1 MMELTPE
8 QKAQVDLELQHL
20 QTWQHRNL
28 MLPPHMHMGLAM
40 YKVIGLRPGNFLL
53 SALKNDLRSA
63 AEYAD
68 EYNFPLL
75 GVYVAYFYN
84 HLLSPAW
91 GSPEKVEK
99 WIGQHLGYMERSSD
113 DN

>member
-40 YKVIGLRPGNFLL
+40 YKVIGLRPGDFLL
-53 SALKNDLRSA
+53 AALKNDLRGA
-63 AEYAD
+63 AQYAD
-68 EYNFPLL
+68 DTNFSLL

-84 HLLSPAW
+84 HLPSPAW

-99 WIGQHLGYMERSSD
+99 WIGQHLGYMERSSE
-113 DN
+113 

>member
-8 QKAQVDLELQHL
+8 QKAQVELELQHL
-20 QTWQHRNL
+20 QTWRHRNL

-40 YKVIGLRPGNFLL
+40 YKVMGLRPGDFLL

-68 EYNFPLL
+68 DDNFPLL
-75 GVYVAYFYN
+75 GVYVVYFYN
-84 HLLSPAW
+84 DLPSPAW

-99 WIGQHLGYMERSSD
+99 WIGQHLGYMERSSE
-113 DN
+113 

>member
-84 HLLSPAW
+84 HLPSPAW
-91 GSPEKVEK
+91 GSAEKVEK
-99 WIGQHLGYMERSSD
+99 WIGQHLGYMERSSE
-113 DN
+113 